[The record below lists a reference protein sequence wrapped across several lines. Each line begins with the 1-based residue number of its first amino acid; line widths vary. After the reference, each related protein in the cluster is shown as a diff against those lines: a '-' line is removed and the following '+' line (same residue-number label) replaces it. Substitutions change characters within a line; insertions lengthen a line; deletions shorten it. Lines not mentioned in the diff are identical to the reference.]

1 MSRLTKFL
9 VTLNGEV
16 HEADTAKE
24 VSRLLGRKV
33 TRAQIIACMVP
44 EVQLLEDKSEDSN
57 NTDTIKSD
65 EGDVNMEVNESIQEQ
80 VEEVLN
86 GGTEVTSED
95 EQTIAD
101 FVADH
106 EEEEGSEEPVVCD
119 GCGKDIVEG
128 EEKYVQDDGTIL
140 CEECNHAKNLEE
152 DTPGSST
159 GKTKME
165 VLMEKMRELNAKNA
179 GTASS
184 TTSTKSNKK
193 GKTDAQAYIVEN
205 NGYPEVGYF
214 KDEKDLKKFYKQ
226 LDDTQL
232 NEWLEVEGLD
242 YKPSDNEPINRMRK
256 CMAILYLHF
265 PRESK
270 GSSKSKSKYAD
281 YTTEDLL
288 QMAIDNNVE
297 VREPKGT
304 DQRILRMY
312 TIMALKDAGILQ

>member
-101 FVADH
+101 LVSDI
-106 EEEEGSEEPVVCD
+106 EEVH
-119 GCGKDIVEG
+119 K
-128 EEKYVQDDGTIL
+128 
-140 CEECNHAKNLEE
+140 
-152 DTPGSST
+152 
-159 GKTKME
+159 
-165 VLMEKMRELNAKNA
+165 
-179 GTASS
+179 
-184 TTSTKSNKK
+184 
-193 GKTDAQAYIVEN
+193 
-205 NGYPEVGYF
+205 
-214 KDEKDLKKFYKQ
+214 
-226 LDDTQL
+226 
-232 NEWLEVEGLD
+232 
-242 YKPSDNEPINRMRK
+242 
-256 CMAILYLHF
+256 AI
-265 PRESK
+265 S
-270 GSSKSKSKYAD
+270 
-281 YTTEDLL
+281 
-288 QMAIDNNVE
+288 
-297 VREPKGT
+297 
-304 DQRILRMY
+304 
-312 TIMALKDAGILQ
+312 